1 MSGKAVDMTGQ
12 VFGYLEVMR
21 RAVRSGPGRSALWV
35 CKCRICGRLT
45 VVSRSDLLSGKIK
58 SCGCLPRMTK
68 AQKQALPG
76 AAVPERRESGG
87 YGQSLCWV
95 CANALGGCSWSQS
108 FEPVEGW
115 DAVPCII
122 HGNGMEV
129 PSFHV
134 RSCPQFVR
142 D

>member
-87 YGQSLCWV
+87 LWAV
-95 CANALGGCSWSQS
+95 ALLGLRQRPGRLLLV
-108 FEPVEGW
+108 PVL
-115 DAVPCII
+115 
-122 HGNGMEV
+122 
-129 PSFHV
+129 
-134 RSCPQFVR
+134 
-142 D
+142 